1 MTFALTLLGVGL
13 AGALGAAAR
22 YGLAEWVAARWRG
35 AFPLATFIINVTGAF
50 ALAFVLGGSV
60 TLVASHSISH
70 AAQGQIAA
78 VVGAGFLGGYTTF
91 STLSAETHVLAQRG
105 RRGLAW
111 LNAAGS
117 LLAGMLAVVA
127 GLALARLV

>member
-1 MTFALTLLGVGL
+1 MSGVLTLLGVGL

-22 YGLAEWVAARWRG
+22 YALIEWVAPRWRG
-35 AFPLATFIINVTGAF
+35 AFPLATFVINVTGAF
-50 ALAFVLGGSV
+50 ALAFVLGAGVS
-60 TLVASHSISH
+60 LAASHAISH
-70 AAQGQIAA
+70 TTQTQLGA

-91 STLSAETHVLAQRG
+91 SALSLETHTLALRG
-105 RRGLAW
+105 RRRLAW

-127 GLALARLV
+127 GLALGRLV